1 MSKRLNVFED
11 DSDFEDKDDD
21 DAFFADVAMAS
32 KNTRGNRLSS
42 KRIQSQIA
50 ASQGTRSQEPV
61 RRQNAIMLVN
71 FIPNVFTLYFSLKR
85 W

>member
-11 DSDFEDKDDD
+11 DSDFEDKDD

-50 ASQGTRSQEPV
+50 TSQGTRSQEPV
-61 RRQNAIMLVN
+61 RSQNAIMLVN
-71 FIPNVFTLYFSLKR
+71 FITNVFTLYFSLKR